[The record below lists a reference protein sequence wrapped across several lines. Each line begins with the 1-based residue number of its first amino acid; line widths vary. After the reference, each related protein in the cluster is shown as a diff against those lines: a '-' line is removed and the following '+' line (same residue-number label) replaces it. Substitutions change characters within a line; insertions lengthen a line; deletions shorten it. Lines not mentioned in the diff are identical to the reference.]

1 VSFPSFGCWKSM
13 RMGMSF
19 ANWRV
24 AISLVAEAALMIS
37 AR

>member
-1 VSFPSFGCWKSM
+1 MSFPSLGWWKSSW
-13 RMGMSF
+13 MGMSL

-24 AISLVAEAALMIS
+24 AISLVAAAAFMIS